1 VAPLR
6 TINDAFFD
14 FLDTAGVR
22 HFARR
27 GETVDIP
34 EGEDLTRGDKWGAF
48 TKEVG
53 EEPPPPPDTH
63 VTRPQLGWSATEFDR
78 YTDAAH
84 ISEVEDHIS
93 STPDLDRAPL
103 ALLILESENRKKNP
117 RPKLVS
123 YLAEVTGTAEAG
135 ANAGAGDEAPT
146 DIVPGTAGEDTLI
159 DEGVKIEEPPGDET
173 PVTPQ
178 EGAGEPVVDG
188 EVTRGAPDGGEDL
201 GEYVSTN
208 TIEAVLE
215 RAGSDPE
222 LAKALREAEE
232 SRGEKARKGAIEGLT
247 KIENPEG

>member
-14 FLDTAGVR
+14 FVDTDRVR
-22 HFARR
+22 QFARR

-34 EGEDLTRGDKWGAF
+34 EGEDLARGDKWGAF

-84 ISEVEDHIS
+84 VSEVKDHIET
-93 STPDLDRAPL
+93 TPDLDRAPL

-123 YLAEVTGTAEAG
+123 YLTDITGTADG
-135 ANAGAGDEAPT
+135 NATPIDDGPT
-146 DIVPGTAGEDTLI
+146 GVVPGTGDDTLI
-159 DEGVKIEEPPGDET
+159 DEGVKVEEPTGDDV
-173 PVTPQ
+173 PTPQ
-178 EGAGEPVVDG
+178 EGAGEPVDG
-188 EVTRGAPDGGEDL
+188 EGPPVTGEDL
-201 GEYVSTN
+201 VEFVSTN

-215 RAGSDPE
+215 RVGDDPG
-222 LAKALREAEE
+222 LATAYREAEE
-232 SRGEKARKGAIEGLT
+232 SRGDKARKTLIADLT
-247 KIENPEG
+247 KIEYPEG